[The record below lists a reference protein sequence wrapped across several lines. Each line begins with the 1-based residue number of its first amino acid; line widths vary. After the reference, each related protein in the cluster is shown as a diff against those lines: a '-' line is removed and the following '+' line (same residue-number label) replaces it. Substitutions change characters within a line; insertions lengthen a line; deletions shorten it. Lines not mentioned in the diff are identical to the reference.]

1 MGPGDGTQVAGCGG
15 KYLYLLSHLACPYLL
30 FYNNMFLV
38 MSVEDHLTF
47 FMVLR
52 ASGILYSLMV
62 PTINAKLRAVKLKYM
77 NSHPKCV
84 YSKNFLGIMHMCA
97 L

>member
-1 MGPGDGTQVAGCGG
+1 MGPGDGTQVAGRGG

-47 FMVLR
+47 FMVLLV
-52 ASGILYSLMV
+52 ASVLIGGAD
-62 PTINAKLRAVKLKYM
+62 NKCKVKSCKVE
-77 NSHPKCV
+77 V
-84 YSKNFLGIMHMCA
+84 YEQPS
-97 L
+97 